1 MVFFSG
7 DGNGE
12 LPETD
17 YETEPIDNRLDGVR
31 IMPTTLTVTEV
42 STLFVA
48 HPTAT
53 VHGAGG
59 HQAVISQRYDPPQ
72 VQTSDDRGGEA
83 ILPTPV
89 LPPFNQPSTF
99 SSTLTIP
106 DPHTGAQPPPNAE
119 GLPLEKYIV
128 RTILHS
134 NMTILH
140 NRVEDF
146 KRAME
151 EKLTRAYRRAYDKN
165 QLKSRSTRSAA
176 ELKSRSTRSA
186 ADEDEEEQDVLMF
199 PHGRHMRSAHES
211 GPPHTHQGMF

>member
-1 MVFFSG
+1 MYVSNDLMLFFSG

-59 HQAVISQRYDPPQ
+59 HQAVISQRYDPPH
-72 VQTSDDRGGEA
+72 VTSDDRGGGA

-89 LPPFNQPSTF
+89 LPPYNQPSTF

-146 KRAME
+146 KR
-151 EKLTRAYRRAYDKN
+151 
-165 QLKSRSTRSAA
+165 
-176 ELKSRSTRSA
+176 
-186 ADEDEEEQDVLMF
+186 
-199 PHGRHMRSAHES
+199 
-211 GPPHTHQGMF
+211 

>member
-1 MVFFSG
+1 MLIFSG

-59 HQAVISQRYDPPQ
+59 HQAVISQRYDPPH
-72 VQTSDDRGGEA
+72 VQTSDDRGGGA

-165 QLKSRSTRSAA
+165 QLKSRSSRSADQ
-176 ELKSRSTRSA
+176 LKSRSTRSA
-186 ADEDEEEQDVLMF
+186 ADEDEEEQNVLMF
-199 PHGRHMRSAHES
+199 PHGRHMRSAHET
-211 GPPHTHQGMF
+211 GPPHTHQGTF

>member
-1 MVFFSG
+1 
-7 DGNGE
+7 
-12 LPETD
+12 
-17 YETEPIDNRLDGVR
+17 
-31 IMPTTLTVTEV
+31 MPTTLTVTEV

-59 HQAVISQRYDPPQ
+59 HQAVISQRYDPPH
-72 VQTSDDRGGEA
+72 VQTSDDRGGGT

-176 ELKSRSTRSA
+176 ELKSRSARSA
-186 ADEDEEEQDVLMF
+186 ADEDQEDQNVLMF

-211 GPPHTHQGMF
+211 GPPHTHQGTFRQNFSQTHVLKVEQF